1 MSMTALFYG
10 LLLVLAVSLVIW
22 TLETFW
28 LLPRRQATLI
38 AAFRSGS
45 LSEEGLAKA
54 LGSSPMWVEQ
64 ARWGSSISLLS
75 LLALAICWP
84 GSHVL
89 SFTLVPVATSARRT
103 KCIEMAE
110 RTRIG

>member
-38 AAFRSGS
+38 ASFRSGS
-45 LSEEGLAKA
+45 L
-54 LGSSPMWVEQ
+54 VEVGGD
-64 ARWGSSISLLS
+64 AAAG
-75 LLALAICWP
+75 
-84 GSHVL
+84 G
-89 SFTLVPVATSARRT
+89 
-103 KCIEMAE
+103 KK
-110 RTRIG
+110 IGRSGRGRGYTASTGA